1 MQQQEEA
8 TSEAKEYLTIT
19 LDNEQFALDIN
30 RVSEVLDLTQIT
42 RVPRMPD
49 FVLGVINLRSNVV
62 PVIDL
67 RQKLGMESGERT
79 KESCIVIV
87 ELEIEGEA
95 TKMGALT
102 DSIDDVMGINPEQI
116 APPPRMGTNLRPEFI
131 EGMVR
136 LHEGEKFLIILDIEM
151 ILSSEELAV
160 VKKAGEEQEGSE
172 GYYQSGSR
180 EGEVTAEV
188 Q

>member
-1 MQQQEEA
+1 MEQQE
-8 TSEAKEYLTIT
+8 TSTEAKEYLTIT

-30 RVSEVLDLTQIT
+30 KVSEVLDLTTIT

-67 RQKLGMESGERT
+67 RQKLGMPPGERT

-87 ELEIEGEA
+87 ELQIDGEP

-102 DSIDDVMGINPEQI
+102 DSIDDVMGIDPEQI
-116 APPPRMGTNLRPEFI
+116 APPPKMGTNLKPEFLQ
-131 EGMVR
+131 GMVR
-136 LHEGEKFLIILDIEM
+136 QDEEEKFLIILDIEM

-160 VKKAGEEQEGSE
+160 VKRAGDEERKDAENQSESQSQSQEIS
-172 GYYQSGSR
+172 
-180 EGEVTAEV
+180 A
-188 Q
+188 

>member
-1 MQQQEEA
+1 MEKQE
-8 TSEAKEYLTIT
+8 TSTESKEYLTIT

-30 RVSEVLDLTQIT
+30 KVSEVLDLTTIT

-49 FVLGVINLRSNVV
+49 YVLGVINLRSNVV

-67 RQKLGMESGERT
+67 RQKLGMAPGERT

-102 DSIDDVMGINPEQI
+102 DSIDDVMGIDPEQI
-116 APPPRMGTNLRPEFI
+116 APPPKMGTNLKPEFLQ
-131 EGMVR
+131 GMVR
-136 LHEGEKFLIILDIEM
+136 QNEEEKFLIILDIEM

-160 VKKAGEEQEGSE
+160 VKKVSEQEKGVAE
-172 GYYQSGSR
+172 DQSVSQTR
-180 EGEVTAEV
+180 EISV
-188 Q
+188 

>member
-1 MQQQEEA
+1 MQQQEGMA
-8 TSEAKEYLTIT
+8 TESKEYLTIT

-30 RVSEVLDLTQIT
+30 KVSEVLDLTSIT

-49 FVLGVINLRSNVV
+49 FVLGGINLRSNVV

-67 RQKLGMESGERT
+67 RQKLGMETAERT

-95 TKMGALT
+95 SKMGALT

-116 APPPRMGTNLRPEFI
+116 APPPKMGTNLRPEFI

-136 LHEGEKFLIILDIEM
+136 QNEEEKFLIILDIEM

-160 VKKAGEEQEGSE
+160 VKKAGEEEQGATE
-172 GYYQSGSR
+172 YYQSGPQDR
-180 EGEVTAEV
+180 ETSADA
-188 Q
+188 

>member
-1 MQQQEEA
+1 MEQQE
-8 TSEAKEYLTIT
+8 TSTEAKEYLTIT

-30 RVSEVLDLTQIT
+30 KVSEVLDLTTIT

-67 RQKLGMESGERT
+67 RQKLGMAPGERT

-87 ELEIEGEA
+87 ELQIEGEA

-102 DSIDDVMGINPEQI
+102 DSIDDVMGIDPGQI
-116 APPPRMGTNLRPEFI
+116 APPPKMGTNLKPEFLQ
-131 EGMVR
+131 GMVR
-136 LHEGEKFLIILDIEM
+136 QNEEEKFLIILDIEM

-160 VKKAGEEQEGSE
+160 VKRAGDEERKDADNQAESSSQELS
-172 GYYQSGSR
+172 
-180 EGEVTAEV
+180 A
-188 Q
+188 

>member
-1 MQQQEEA
+1 MEQQE
-8 TSEAKEYLTIT
+8 TSTEAKEFLTIT

-30 RVSEVLDLTQIT
+30 KVSEVLDLTTIT
-42 RVPRMPD
+42 RVPRMPE

-67 RQKLGMESGERT
+67 RQKLGMAPGERT

-102 DSIDDVMGINPEQI
+102 DSIDDVMGIDPEQI
-116 APPPRMGTNLRPEFI
+116 APPPKMGTNLKPEFLQ
-131 EGMVR
+131 GMVR
-136 LHEGEKFLIILDIEM
+136 QNEEEKFLIILDIEM

-160 VKKAGEEQEGSE
+160 VKKVSEQEKGVAE
-172 GYYQSGSR
+172 DQSVSQTR
-180 EGEVTAEV
+180 EISV
-188 Q
+188 